1 MGYRL
6 HVAKVHKIEFD
17 CNGFA
22 NHMTEQMNM
31 FLYNLASEVTEN
43 SWDGYFTPCDSWE
56 YADHIEFEKGV
67 WDKMIENVK
76 KQPQEKEAFSD
87 NEVAYYY
94 SEVLEFMEYVKQ
106 HCDQE
111 NEWIHLYWF

>member
-43 SWDGYFTPCDSWE
+43 SWDGYITPCDSWE
-56 YADHIEFEKGV
+56 YADHIEFEKDV
-67 WDKMIENVK
+67 WDKMIDYVK
-76 KQPQEKEAFSD
+76 KQPQEEEAFSY
-87 NEVAYYY
+87 NELSY
-94 SEVLEFMEYVKQ
+94 SYGEVLEFMEYVKQ

>member
-6 HVAKVHKIEFD
+6 YVAKVHKIELD
-17 CNGFA
+17 YNGFA
-22 NHMTEQMNM
+22 NHMSEEMNM

-43 SWDGYFTPCDSWE
+43 SCDGYFTPCDSWE

-67 WDKMIENVK
+67 WDKMIEHVK

-87 NEVAYYY
+87 NEVAYCY